1 MVEGVSPG
9 WGPTR
14 GPSSHLSHRYAGRAW
29 RGPAARNLRISFRPQ
44 EDGQRYHRRLRFPKL
59 HLSYIA
65 DQRSGWR
72 EGTRTDSLLHRRTA
86 VSHQAMLGT
95 ATQSPVPVSPGS
107 PVPPAAP
114 GVRLLCGAAGT
125 SAGCLDAC
133 FKVTKTGGENKVGTV
148 TYVFFP

>member
-1 MVEGVSPG
+1 MVNGITDVCDFLNYTYPISQTSGAGEGKEPAPTLCSTA
-9 WGPTR
+9 GP
-14 GPSSHLSHRYAGRAW
+14 
-29 RGPAARNLRISFRPQ
+29 Q
-44 EDGQRYHRRLRFPKL
+44 FPIKRC
-59 HLSYIA
+59 S
-65 DQRSGWR
+65 
-72 EGTRTDSLLHRRTA
+72 
-86 VSHQAMLGT
+86 MLGT